1 VGALHRRVVRAV
13 DPHWLL
19 RGEAAGPQSARG
31 CWRTHDVSIPDQQ
44 LQRAP
49 GTDRKNPGARLFQ
62 SEHGSEIN
70 PMSLS
75 ALGTNDV
82 PRRAT
87 DLEYAT
93 SLAQSLVKGV
103 RECGVKRPY
112 ALQIVAAY
120 CRIGERTLRRIYC
133 SDTPHVAAI
142 DILRLRSGR
151 AALARRIA
159 AWHARRVEYWRAIEI
174 EEEAAAQG
182 RQLAFEEARR
192 WRKTAT
198 KPAAPEY
205 ELARAA

>member
-1 VGALHRRVVRAV
+1 VVRAV

-19 RGEAAGPQSARG
+19 RGEAAGPDCVTG
-31 CWRTHDVSIPDQQ
+31 CWHTHDVSIPDQQ
-44 LQRAP
+44 LQRAS
-49 GTDRKNPGARLFQ
+49 GTDTLRNPGARLFMQ

-70 PMSLS
+70 PMSVS

-82 PRRAT
+82 PGRTT
-87 DLEYAT
+87 DIEYAT

-205 ELARAA
+205 ELRRAA